1 MDLYK
6 IKNYF
11 KRMLR
16 DIIKITY
23 KETQKQINRRV
34 LKVIVLIYS
43 IGYLII
49 LSITSI
55 IPLTEGLI
63 FLIIA
68 IN

>member
-1 MDLYK
+1 
-6 IKNYF
+6 
-11 KRMLR
+11 MLR
-16 DIIKITY
+16 DIITITY